1 MKGGDKVFN
10 DFFNAFM
17 NAAYMVAIKEG
28 VLVEEDGIVLNPSTI
43 ELVNEIEQI
52 NLQHLIDNALVTGN
66 RELFMQLTN
75 QNHKEEIK

>member
-1 MKGGDKVFN
+1 MFN

-17 NAAYMVAIKEG
+17 KAAYTVAIKEG

-43 ELVNEIEQI
+43 ELVKEIEQI
-52 NLQHLIDNALVTGN
+52 NLQHLIDNALATGN

-75 QNHKEEIK
+75 QKEEIS